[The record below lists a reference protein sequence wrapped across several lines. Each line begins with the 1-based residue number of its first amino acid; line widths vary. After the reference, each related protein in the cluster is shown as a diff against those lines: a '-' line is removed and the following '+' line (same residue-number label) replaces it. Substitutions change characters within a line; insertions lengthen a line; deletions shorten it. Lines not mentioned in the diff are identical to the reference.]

1 MTQGR
6 PPYQAL
12 REATIIAQRQGRL
25 CKNNVSRGILYD
37 IAIHLA
43 LAIIYV
49 RVKRSK
55 YEAET
60 IYEILE
66 VCARDIAKLRKVPT
80 TIGLLR
86 ELWVRSP
93 TGTWRYFLVLD
104 NRIIEIPPG
113 AMPEDMAGRPFRDNT
128 PGPDRS
134 GIIPAAPAAGKFS
147 CPFMVSTG

>member
-25 CKNNVSRGILYD
+25 CRNNEGRGILYD

-55 YEAET
+55 Y
-60 IYEILE
+60 
-66 VCARDIAKLRKVPT
+66 R
-80 TIGLLR
+80 G
-86 ELWVRSP
+86 
-93 TGTWRYFLVLD
+93 
-104 NRIIEIPPG
+104 
-113 AMPEDMAGRPFRDNT
+113 
-128 PGPDRS
+128 
-134 GIIPAAPAAGKFS
+134 
-147 CPFMVSTG
+147 

>member
-1 MTQGR
+1 MTRGR
-6 PPYQAL
+6 PPDQAL

-25 CKNNVSRGILYD
+25 CRNNEGRGILYD

-60 IYEILE
+60 IDEILE
-66 VCARDIAKLRKVPT
+66 VCARDIAKLRKVPM

-86 ELWVRSP
+86 ESGCALPQGRG
-93 TGTWRYFLVLD
+93 GTFSSLT
-104 NRIIEIPPG
+104 IE
-113 AMPEDMAGRPFRDNT
+113 
-128 PGPDRS
+128 S
-134 GIIPAAPAAGKFS
+134 
-147 CPFMVSTG
+147 